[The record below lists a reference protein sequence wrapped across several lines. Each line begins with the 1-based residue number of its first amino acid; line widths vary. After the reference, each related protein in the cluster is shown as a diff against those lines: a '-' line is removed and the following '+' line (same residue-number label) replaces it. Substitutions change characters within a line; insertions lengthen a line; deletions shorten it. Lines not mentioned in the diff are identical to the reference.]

1 MTKTTLLAA
10 ALAVGLITQAHAAGA
25 VAPHAFTA
33 QYQVLQ
39 GGSPLGEA
47 TVTLKPAGNGQFA
60 LSTTSKGTAGVA
72 AMVAANTSEV
82 STFRWTG
89 NAPEAVSYDYRLE
102 SSLKTKERHL
112 KVDAAS
118 KQATVADGK
127 KNYTFAAVPG
137 MVERNLASLAL
148 GLALQAGKQ
157 DITLPVAVKSNVENQ
172 HYKVTGKEKVQVPA
186 GSFDTM
192 KMARTDA
199 DRGLTAWYAPSKY
212 AVPVK
217 MTQGDQ
223 DLTLLLVSYRAQ

>member
-10 ALAVGLITQAHAAGA
+10 ALAVGFAAHAPAA
-25 VAPHAFTA
+25 LAATPHAFTA

-47 TVTLKPAGNGQFA
+47 TVSLKPAGSGQFA
-60 LSTTSKGTAGVA
+60 FSTASKGTAGLA

-89 NAPEAVSYDYRLE
+89 GGPESVSYDYRLDA
-102 SSLKTKERHL
+102 SIKTKERHL
-112 KVDAAS
+112 KVDWAS
-118 KQATVADGK
+118 KQATVDDGK

-157 DITLPVAVKSNVENQ
+157 EITLPVAVKSNVENQ
-172 HYKVTGKEKVQVPA
+172 QYKVTGKEKVQVPA
-186 GSFDTM
+186 GSFDTV

-223 DLTLLLVSYRAQ
+223 DITLMLVSYRAQ